1 MNFEQLKNVL
11 SRMEFGATPQQR
23 DVAVNDLA
31 RYLAQQERRIDA
43 LVKAFPL
50 VTYAPPRQPEPQ
62 SSSLSAIAFADKVQ
76 ESDAFRY
83 LAQGMKDRD
92 AFRIVSLIMLDGQ
105 CFADLE
111 NFCKEAL
118 EEQGKERDLE
128 EKLKALEQLRPVWAQ
143 GYGTAGV
150 AANATSAAL
159 GQLWELLDVTN
170 QTRAIEALN
179 ALKVQASLNG
189 PAWRPEER
197 LQLRNYSEQAEG
209 CAFRA
214 GYSDGWHGRP
224 QDETENKR
232 WPNAYSAGY
241 WEGFAD
247 AGRKA

>member
-1 MNFEQLKNVL
+1 MNFEQLKKVL
-11 SRMEFGATPQQR
+11 SNLIYGQTAAYR
-23 DVAVNDLA
+23 DDAIGELA
-31 RYLAQQERRIDA
+31 RYLAQQERRVDM
-43 LVKAFPL
+43 LVKALP
-50 VTYAPPRQPEPQ
+50 VKPQ
-62 SSSLSAIAFADKVQ
+62 VEDSPLSAITLADKVEQ
-76 ESDAFRY
+76 SDAFRY
-83 LAQGMKDRD
+83 LAQGMKDRY

-105 CFADLE
+105 AFADLE

-118 EEQGKERDLE
+118 EEQAKEIDLA
-128 EKLKALEQLRPVWAQ
+128 EKVKALEQLRPVWAQ

-159 GQLWELLDVTN
+159 GQLWELLGVTN

-209 CAFRA
+209 YAFRA